1 MEKVRIAIG
10 TTSEKKLRFL
20 VEVLKEIGIIE
31 NVEIIPVSV
40 SSNVSEQPITEL
52 ETKKGSINRAEAA
65 LNQDHNPDLGLGIE
79 AGYHKNKEDQYE
91 LFCYVSIVDKK
102 GVIVSCISHKFL
114 LPKFHHDKVES
125 GAYLG
130 EHVKEYYKDTNH
142 PVKKYLGEII
152 DSRKLIIQD
161 ALRQC
166 LVKYFMR
173 EEF

>member
-1 MEKVRIAIG
+1 MEKVRIAVG

-20 VEVLKEIGIIE
+20 AEVLKEIGISE

-40 SSNVSEQPITEL
+40 SSKVSEQPITEL

-65 LNQDHNPDLGLGIE
+65 LNQNKNPDLGLGIE
-79 AGYHKNKEDQYE
+79 AGYHKNKEDKYE
-91 LFCYVSIVDKK
+91 IFCYVSIVDKK
-102 GVIVSCISHKFL
+102 GVTFSCISHKFL
-114 LPKFHHDKVES
+114 LPKFYHEKLES
-125 GAYLG
+125 GDQLCDHLDAYS
-130 EHVKEYYKDTNH
+130 KDATH